1 MRTVLIFLTIILWK
15 FQVEAQIVSP
25 SRPEDIGYEA
35 AELKHHITNGAG
47 KLVSEK
53 DIAGSPFLDKQF
65 QKSYI
70 LKVNGAEIKNLPLR
84 YNLYNNSMEMIQDGQ
99 VLTISFPSEIQRIN
113 MGGNVFIYAKYT
125 TPQKIG
131 FGFFQVLY
139 EGDYQLLKKDQV
151 ILKTPDNTGDSLRFV
166 RSFPQFYLRYGEG
179 MAYWINS
186 QKSLIKRLQ
195 PLSQS
200 TIDYIKSNKI
210 NAKDEKKLM
219 ELMEYIADSPK

>member
-1 MRTVLIFLTIILWK
+1 MRTVLTILTIILWI
-15 FQVEAQIVSP
+15 FQVEAQIASP
-25 SRPEDIGYEA
+25 SLPTDVGYEVA
-35 AELKHHITNGAG
+35 KLKHLATNEKG
-47 KLVSEK
+47 KPIAEK
-53 DIAGSPFLDKQF
+53 EIAGSPFLDKQF

-84 YNLYNNSMEMIQDGQ
+84 YNLYNNSMEMIQNGQ

-125 TPQKIG
+125 TPKKIG

-139 EGDYQLLKKDQV
+139 EGDYQLLKKDRV
-151 ILKTPDNTGDSLRFV
+151 VLKTPDNTGDSLRFE

-200 TIDYIKSNKI
+200 TIDFIKSNKI
-210 NAKDEKKLM
+210 NAKDEKKLI